1 MHVGETQQPLAPA
14 APRISAQPLLRALW
28 RYRVPFGGLSA
39 IILACLGEALMRQ
52 RAGDPSS
59 AAALGSHL
67 MQVAVLLVG
76 LVAWVH
82 AGWRRGS
89 PGPAAPAPATPALP
103 VRAAA
108 RGAAADAGAAGAVPA
123 GRLGAAAAAY
133 RRLRARLGWAGTA
146 LGLLLVAVLTA
157 WCYLLLREDYSAPLA
172 PWLWLASL
180 IVLLG
185 TFAGAPAPAAPGLV
199 PRDPGEPADP
209 PITRREWLILGA
221 ILLVAAV
228 VRLWNLE
235 MIPTGPYTDEADRAM
250 DALRLN
256 NGELVNHAPF
266 VFFGT
271 GWWGVP
277 SLYFWLVAQ
286 SMKVF
291 GATLAGARMIH
302 AIAGILTVWVTY
314 LLGRAVWSPRVG
326 LVAAAL
332 LAVSDFAIQFSRTAG
347 ESTIT
352 LFTWAVCFYYLYRA
366 LQTRRA
372 LYFALS
378 GIAGGFSLYGYASGK
393 LLPVFLALA
402 AGYIL
407 LRWGR
412 TGIRRYLPGLALLV
426 LAAVLTYAPNGLYG
440 LSHTDAFLMRYNGVS
455 IFNHAQ
461 EYAVIYGTNNWG
473 AIIAQQFGLTF
484 RAFDVGQE
492 RGPFYPTGQPI
503 LPVAWAALWVL
514 GCAYLIWRAGD
525 VRFALLGLWVAG
537 GLAGAAL
544 TNDTP
549 TLQRVATMVPTLA
562 LVPAVFLDRIGRGI
576 PTVSW
581 RRPRLQP
588 FRLVRGAFTALL
600 VILVIA
606 LGIQTLSFYFG
617 PYTAA
622 AHYDWYGIAGRYAG
636 TLDPARDR
644 IYQLD
649 VPEFY
654 WGMSAAYLEAKGVQ
668 GSDLGNAGD
677 ALPLTDN
684 GDLNAH
690 FLVFPTNDPYLSLLK
705 TYYPGG
711 QTGELTHP
719 SGAHFATIYE
729 VDTAQFDAERQE
741 TAQYGPPAGPIYE
754 RAEPR
759 LGTLG
764 PDGAVP
770 VAPPRGMAYPLAVAW
785 QGGLAVPAYGTY
797 LLNLLAPGGATLV
810 IDGRTVLTAPAGG
823 ATAVEV
829 RVVLAEGLHTVR
841 LAGTLLSPQSPIALR
856 WGTDTGVLVPVGRP
870 FLWNGPLGTLR
881 GETFA
886 GAGPAGWL
894 TAPVLPAP
902 PGTPAA
908 EMRNGALAWRGV
920 DAALHAGAPAFGVWT
935 GTLAIPTMGT
945 YKLDLG
951 DRRRRDGLG
960 RRRTGGAAGARRLR
974 AARIAA
980 AERGPPHA
988 GGARAE
994 PPRLLGAG
1002 TLLAAARR
1010 GARAPAADGAGACRR
1025 RRLARGRA
1033 PRRRRARPGA
1043 NRRRARPAAARAG
1056 AANRGRLEGGAWRGR
1071 AARRPRGRR
1080 RHGAQPRGRLRAG
1093 RRGAGGLGQPRCG
1106 RRPLR
1111 HDCRRRGGA
1120 RRHDC
1125 CARQRQPR
1133 HPDLRR
1139 DGQAADASVRR
1150 AGAGGADHGAH
1161 GGARRQPLRGRH
1173 VGQPRGAPRPRRADA
1188 RHLPGRD
1195 PRDRRAGSADRRGG
1209 LARRQRLRGR
1219 LAEAHRARER
1229 GGADRPGVVG
1239 ADRDRAGRQPS
1250 GRLERADRDQQPGP
1264 QQPGFPRPGERQ
1276 PARAGAERGGTD
1288 RDDAAHRGG
1297 GRARPAD
1304 LRARQRQQPRARA
1317 ADPVSRPLELLWA
1330 DRYGRLH
1337 VLCGLRGVL

>member
-1 MHVGETQQPLAPA
+1 MQVGESQQTLAPA
-14 APRISAQPLLRALW
+14 AARISVRPLLHALW
-28 RYRVPFGGLSA
+28 RYRVPFAGLSA

-52 RAGDPSS
+52 PAGDTTG
-59 AAALGSHL
+59 AAALGTHL

-82 AGWRRGS
+82 S
-89 PGPAAPAPATPALP
+89 GPRLGGRAPDAAPAPEAPRLP

-108 RGAAADAGAAGAVPA
+108 RPVAADDGAPAAVPSGRLAAA
-123 GRLGAAAAAY
+123 LAAY
-133 RRLRARLGWAGTA
+133 RRARARLGWAGTV
-146 LGLLLVAVLTA
+146 LGLLIVAALTV
-157 WCYLLLREDYSAPLA
+157 WCYLLLRQDYSAPLA

-180 IVLLG
+180 IVLAG
-185 TFAGAPAPAAPGLV
+185 TFVGARAPGAPGLV

-221 ILLVAAV
+221 ILLVAVV

-235 MIPTGPYTDEADRAM
+235 MIPAGPYTDEADRAM

-286 SMKVF
+286 SLKVF

-372 LYFALS
+372 LYYVLS

-412 TGIRRYLPGLALLV
+412 TGIRRYLPGLALLA
-426 LAAVLTYAPNGLYG
+426 LAAALTYAPNGLYG

-461 EYAVIYGTNNWG
+461 EYGVIYGTNNWG
-473 AIIAQQFGLTF
+473 TIIAQQFGLTF

-503 LPVAWAALWVL
+503 LPIAWAALWVL

-525 VRFALLGLWVAG
+525 VRFALLGVWVVG

-549 TLQRVATMVPTLA
+549 TLQRVATMVPALA

-606 LGIQTLSFYFG
+606 FGIQTLYFYFV

-622 AHYDWYGIAGRYAG
+622 AHYDWYGLAGRYAG
-636 TLDPARDR
+636 TLDPTRDR

-690 FLVFPTNDPYLSLLK
+690 FLVFPTNDPYLSVLK

-711 QTGELTHP
+711 KTSNLTHA

-729 VDTAQFDAERQE
+729 VDTAQFDAQRQE
-741 TAQYGPPAGPIYE
+741 VAQYGPAAGPIFE
-754 RAEPR
+754 RPEPR

-764 PDGAVP
+764 PDGVP
-770 VAPPRGMAYPLAVAW
+770 PLAPPRGLAYPLDAAW

-797 LLNLLAPGGATLV
+797 ILSLLAPGGATLV
-810 IDGRTVLTAPAGG
+810 IDGRPVLAAPAGSG
-823 ATAVEV
+823 SVVEA

-841 LAGTLLSPQSPIALR
+841 LAGTLPSPQSPIALR
-856 WGTDTGVLVPVGRP
+856 WRADAGVPVPIGRP
-870 FLWNGPLGTLR
+870 YLWNGPLGTLH
-881 GETFA
+881 GQTF
-886 GAGPAGWL
+886 GGPGPAGWL
-894 TAPVLPAP
+894 TDPVLPPAA
-902 PGTPAA
+902 GAPAA
-908 EMRNGALAWRGV
+908 EMRNGVLAWRGV
-920 DAALHAGAPAFGVWT
+920 DDALHSGAPAHGVWT
-935 GTLAIPTMGT
+935 GTLAIPTAGT
-945 YKLDLG
+945 YTLDLAT
-951 DRRRRDGLG
+951 DAAATVWVDGAQVG
-960 RRRTGGAAGARRLR
+960 RRGPGASGLPAALPLSAGNHALQVRVQSRP
-974 AARIAA
+974 
-980 AERGPPHA
+980 GPSVLELYWQPP
-988 GGARAE
+988 GGARE
-994 PPRLLGAG
+994 LLPPTAL
-1002 TLLAAARR
+1002 
-1010 GARAPAADGAGACRR
+1010 APAD
-1025 RRLARGRA
+1025 
-1033 PRRRRARPGA
+1033 
-1043 NRRRARPAAARAG
+1043 
-1056 AANRGRLEGGAWRGR
+1056 GGAWRADERPGVAAPDPALIGAAPAPQPLAPVRQIAGAWKEARGVAVLPDGR
-1071 AARRPRGRR
+1071 VVVGDTGHSRVVVYAPGGDVQAAWGSPGTGDGRFGTIADVAALPDGTIAVLDTGNHDIQIFDATGKLLAHLSAGQVQVSQAMGLAAGPDGTLYVADTSDSR
-1080 RHGAQPRGRLRAG
+1080 VVHLSRDGRMLGIFQTGINGVAALDQPTDVAVLPDGSVYAVDLRKRIVHVNTAG
-1093 RRGAGGLGQPRCG
+1093 RIDQEW
-1106 RRPLR
+1106 
-1111 HDCRRRGGA
+1111 
-1120 RRHDC
+1120 
-1125 CARQRQPR
+1125 
-1133 HPDLRR
+1133 
-1139 DGQAADASVRR
+1139 SV
-1150 AGAGGADHGAH
+1150 
-1161 GGARRQPLRGRH
+1161 PI
-1173 VGQPRGAPRPRRADA
+1173 
-1188 RHLPGRD
+1188 
-1195 PRDRRAGSADRRGG
+1195 G
-1209 LARRQRLRGR
+1209 LARGGSHLAVWNGQIVISNPDRNTLAFLDPGSNSLHEMAQTPAAPIEMSVPIGVAGGPDRQIYVLDSDNSRVL
-1219 LAEAHRARER
+1219 
-1229 GGADRPGVVG
+1229 V
-1239 ADRDRAGRQPS
+1239 
-1250 GRLERADRDQQPGP
+1250 
-1264 QQPGFPRPGERQ
+1264 
-1276 PARAGAERGGTD
+1276 
-1288 RDDAAHRGG
+1288 
-1297 GRARPAD
+1297 
-1304 LRARQRQQPRARA
+1304 LRAP
-1317 ADPVSRPLELLWA
+1317 
-1330 DRYGRLH
+1330 
-1337 VLCGLRGVL
+1337 